1 MKNRKIKKKTSLRQK
16 ERSKYGMKDSKGR
29 KKKNKDCVKK
39 KSTHPRGHTFLH
51 GKVTNFVIKII
62 FFYFQS

>member
-1 MKNRKIKKKTSLRQK
+1 MKNRKIKKKTSLR
-16 ERSKYGMKDSKGR
+16 RSKYGMKDSKGR

-39 KSTHPRGHTFLH
+39 KSTHPKGHTFLH